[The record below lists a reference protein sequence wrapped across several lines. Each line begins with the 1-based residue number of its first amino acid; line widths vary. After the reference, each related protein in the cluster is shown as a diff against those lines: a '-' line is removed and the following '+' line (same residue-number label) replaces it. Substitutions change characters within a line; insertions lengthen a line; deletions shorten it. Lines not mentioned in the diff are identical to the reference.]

1 MRMRNILKTG
11 AVLSA
16 AAIAL
21 AGCAT
26 TPAGTTSPSGSP
38 TSAQPL
44 TGEITVWIDANR
56 EPVLKTVA
64 NQFKADTGVTV
75 KLVVKDFNGIRDDF
89 ITTAQ
94 TGKGPDVIIG
104 AHDWAGKLVQNGV
117 IAPVELGATAANY
130 QDVSVKAMTY
140 EGRVYGVPYAT
151 ENIALIRNTA
161 LAPNAPASFDD
172 LLKTG
177 KEAVSA
183 GKAKYPVLIG
193 LDARTSDPFH
203 LYPLQAS
210 YGAPV
215 FNLKDDGS
223 YDGKT
228 VAMGGENGAK
238 FAAALS
244 QWGKDKVLNLSI
256 SQDISKEQFTKG
268 ASPYIVT
275 GPWTLDLI
283 KKSNVKYAIDPI
295 PSAGGQPATPFVGVQ
310 GFFVSAKSTNTVAAN
325 KFLVE
330 YIGSKDV
337 QVELYKVGNRPPAN
351 KEAFSSVS
359 SDADVT
365 AFGKAGEAG
374 VPMPNVPQMDLVWAE
389 WGTAQAAIIKGAAD
403 PAGVWQKMVD
413 AIQAKIK

>member
-1 MRMRNILKTG
+1 MRNILKAG
-11 AVLSA
+11 AVLA
-16 AAIAL
+16 AAAL
-21 AGCAT
+21 AFSACGS
-26 TPAGTTSPSGSP
+26 PAGTTSPTGGPGTTAEQLSGE
-38 TSAQPL
+38 L
-44 TGEITVWIDANR
+44 TVWVDSNR

-64 NQFKADTGVTV
+64 EKFKADTGVTI
-75 KLVVKDFNGIRDDF
+75 KLVVKDFNSIRDDF

-104 AHDWAGKLVQNGV
+104 AHDWTGKLVQNGV
-117 IAPVELGATAANY
+117 VAPVELGATAGNF

-151 ENIALIRNTA
+151 ENIALLRNTD

-183 GKAKYPVLIG
+183 GKAKYPILIG
-193 LDARTSDPFH
+193 LDPRNSDPFH

-238 FAAALS
+238 FANALS
-244 QWGKDKVLNLSI
+244 QWGKDKVLNLSV
-256 SQDISKEQFTKG
+256 SQDISKEQFAKG
-268 ASPYIVT
+268 ASPYLIT

-283 KKSNVKYAIDPI
+283 KKSNIKYAIDPI

-325 KFLVE
+325 KFLIE

-337 QVELYKVGNRPPAN
+337 QLELYKVGNRPPAN
-351 KEAFSSVS
+351 KEALSSVS

-365 AFGKAGEAG
+365 AFGKAGESG
-374 VPMPNVPQMDLVWAE
+374 VPMPNVPQMDLVWTD
-389 WGTAQAAIIKGAAD
+389 WGTAQVTIIKGTAD
-403 PAGVWQKMVD
+403 PAGVWQKMVE